1 MPLDKNR
8 VDPGD
13 SGGSG
18 EVSSCYG
25 FAPAFFNLCET
36 TRMLHIALELRRR
49 GEEVVFFS
57 HGGHFEH
64 LVEERG
70 LPVVQIEPR
79 LSEQLIE
86 HMLQI
91 ARFEKLGN
99 FLTVDQ
105 IRSHVTAEVSAYRQ
119 HRLRALVTG
128 FNFTSSISA
137 RVVGVP
143 LVWFVQAPSVTEYYT
158 QRLAAFPDALL
169 YPPLRVLP
177 RRFLDW
183 LTNVGATRIGIGMG
197 PFNKVA
203 GEYGVAPFATFLF
216 LLRGDLTLIGDLLE
230 LTRLRPTEQLP
241 PECFVGPILSA
252 VSETID
258 PAVADHIDTGRRAG
272 RRPVFLAMGSSGN
285 PELFS
290 SIVGYLD
297 TRHDLQPVV
306 AYTNIVTEEQLPEV
320 SDRVLLRRL
329 VLAEEVA
336 RRVDLAII
344 HGGHG
349 TTYTQAYS
357 GTPFIGIPMQAEQQ
371 YNLDALVQLGCGL
384 VVPRKRFREADLGEA
399 IDTIFANYDHYKENA
414 MALRER
420 LPESR
425 AVEESANLILSL

>member
-1 MPLDKNR
+1 MPRGKNQE
-8 VDPGD
+8 P

-18 EVSSCYG
+18 GSGQRPSYYG

-36 TRMLHIALELRRR
+36 TRMLHIALELRHR
-49 GEEVVFFS
+49 GQEVMFFS

-64 LVEERG
+64 LVEEHD

-79 LSEQLIE
+79 HSEQLIE

-91 ARFEKLGN
+91 ARLEKWGN
-99 FLTVDQ
+99 LLTVDQ
-105 IRSHVTAEVSAYRQ
+105 IRTHVTAEVSTYRQ

-137 RVVGVP
+137 RAVGVP

-183 LTNVGATRIGIGMG
+183 LTNVGATRLGIGMG

-216 LLRGDLTLIGDLLE
+216 LLRGDLTLVGDLLE

-258 PAVADHIDTGRRAG
+258 PAVADHIDTGRGAG

-290 SIVGYLD
+290 SIVRYLD

-357 GTPFIGIPMQAEQQ
+357 GTPFVGIPMQMEQQ

-384 VVPRKRFREADLGEA
+384 VVPRRRFREAHLGDA
-399 IDTIFANYDHYKENA
+399 IDTIFANYHHYKENA
-414 MALRER
+414 VALRER
-420 LPESR
+420 LPKSR

>member
-1 MPLDKNR
+1 MPLGNNQE
-8 VDPGD
+8 G

-18 EVSSCYG
+18 GSVEVPSHYG
-25 FAPAFFNLCET
+25 FAPAFFNLSET
-36 TRMLHIALELRRR
+36 TRMLHIALEVRRR
-49 GEEVVFFS
+49 GQEVVFFS

-79 LSEQLIE
+79 LSEQLIQ

-91 ARFEKLGN
+91 ARFEKRGN

-105 IRSHVTAEVSAYRQ
+105 IRTHVTAEVSAYRQ

-137 RVVGVP
+137 RAAGVP
-143 LVWFVQAPSVTEYYT
+143 LVWFVQAPSVIEYYT
-158 QRLAAFPDALL
+158 QGLAAFPDAFY
-169 YPPLRVLP
+169 YPPLRVFP

-183 LTNVGATRIGIGMG
+183 LTNVGATRIGVGMK

-216 LLRGDLTLIGDLLE
+216 LLRGDLTLVGDLLE
-230 LTRLRPTEQLP
+230 LTRLRPTDQLP
-241 PECFVGPILSA
+241 PERFVGPILSA
-252 VSETID
+252 VSDIIY
-258 PAVADHIDTGRRAG
+258 PAVADHIDTGRGAG

-290 SIVGYLD
+290 SIVRYLD

-357 GTPFIGIPMQAEQQ
+357 GTPFIGLPMQAEQE

-384 VVPRKRFREADLGEA
+384 VVHRRRFREAHLGEA

-414 MALRER
+414 MTLRKR
-420 LPESR
+420 LPESH
-425 AVEESANLILSL
+425 AVDESANLILSL